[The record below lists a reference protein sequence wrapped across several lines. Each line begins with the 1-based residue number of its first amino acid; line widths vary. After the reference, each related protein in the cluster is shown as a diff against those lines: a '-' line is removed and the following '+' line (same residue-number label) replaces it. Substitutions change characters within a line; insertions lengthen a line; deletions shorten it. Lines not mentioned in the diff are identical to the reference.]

1 MLLGHNNS
9 AVIRMCLG
17 RRRRHEYRT
26 GGSLPPSLPRLH
38 LLARE
43 WQASKLGLEKTRAGF
58 LLPLQFGTKDRT
70 KGILLSCVE
79 QGVHLNSLNKLSSS
93 PSTHLNR
100 SERPIKAKWARVR
113 SLLMKDTRG
122 GRHYLRCTQCV
133 TFGKVGQDLRGS
145 RSSTGG
151 SAIGQASVE
160 AHCLDKRM
168 WHAAGSFH
176 NRGSGLPS
184 PALCHGLLVL
194 LCRSEG
200 EPSAP
205 HSELGYP

>member
-26 GGSLPPSLPRLH
+26 GGSLPPSLPRL
-38 LLARE
+38 LAWE

-100 SERPIKAKWARVR
+100 SERPTKAKWARVR

-122 GRHYLRCTQCV
+122 GRHQLRCTQRVKC
-133 TFGKVGQDLRGS
+133 GKVGQALRWS
-145 RSSTGG
+145 RSSTVG
-151 SAIGQASVE
+151 SAIG
-160 AHCLDKRM
+160 
-168 WHAAGSFH
+168 
-176 NRGSGLPS
+176 
-184 PALCHGLLVL
+184 
-194 LCRSEG
+194 
-200 EPSAP
+200 
-205 HSELGYP
+205 

>member
-1 MLLGHNNS
+1 MLLGHDNNS

-17 RRRRHEYRT
+17 RLRRNEYRT
-26 GGSLPPSLPRLH
+26 GVSLPPSLLR
-38 LLARE
+38 LLAWE

-79 QGVHLNSLNKLSSS
+79 QGGHLNSLNKLAS

-122 GRHYLRCTQCV
+122 GRH
-133 TFGKVGQDLRGS
+133 
-145 RSSTGG
+145 
-151 SAIGQASVE
+151 
-160 AHCLDKRM
+160 
-168 WHAAGSFH
+168 
-176 NRGSGLPS
+176 
-184 PALCHGLLVL
+184 
-194 LCRSEG
+194 
-200 EPSAP
+200 
-205 HSELGYP
+205 